1 MAINPAA
8 IFSTLGNPNSLVPLA
23 VKDLSTTAGMTAGS
37 YVTGKEEGVDR
48 FIDEFGTGM
57 IWLLGIPA
65 FKKLYDYTVFKAF
78 GLDANFDPRNLEN
91 KDVFEKIKQYA
102 PDSDVKKG
110 LEKISGKQKLFKN
123 LVSTRFVV
131 STGLTIA
138 SYLMLTKFK
147 QKFTENKIKQNLI
160 AEYEEA
166 QKQNNKQDN
175 QETDSKLISTKES
188 DLSFKGIGPMVEQ
201 FAFSPVKNMYILEAA
216 ITGTRLKESRSPQE
230 LMGYVI
236 KEGMT
241 LMFLYYAGGKIQK
254 EMGKHAVR
262 KHNKSIALDA
272 RVIEGKDLKE
282 AFETKSVE
290 KHLADFKAECTSD
303 AKMYEFLHKNPDN
316 LIVKTAKQSDAIKLY
331 KAKKWYQFL
340 KQPDLSKPIDTRAYI
355 DLKEIKE
362 INKNINELYEQYK
375 AALAKG
381 ETSDKFFKGV
391 KKLKR
396 NSVLANIGVSIL
408 ALGVITPGIM
418 LLKRLLSHEDTEFQT
433 KKEIRQQLI
442 DEGVIA

>member
-37 YVTGKEEGVDR
+37 FVTGKEEGVDR

-65 FKKLYDYTVFKAF
+65 YKELFNLTVFKAF
-78 GLDANFDPRNLEN
+78 GLDAKFDPRNLAN

-102 PDSDVKKG
+102 PDSSVKEG
-110 LEKISGKQKLFKN
+110 LEKISKKQKLFKN

-147 QKFTENKIKQNLI
+147 QKYTENKIRKNLI
-160 AEYEEA
+160 DEYNKNQA
-166 QKQNNKQDN
+166 DNKNLDDQK
-175 QETDSKLISTKES
+175 TDSLNISTKES
-188 DLSFKGIGPMVEQ
+188 STSFKGIGPMVEQ

-230 LMGYVI
+230 LIGYTI
-236 KEGMT
+236 KEALT
-241 LMFLYYAGGKIQK
+241 LAFLYYAGGKIQK
-254 EMGKHAVR
+254 EMGKYAVK

-272 RVIEGKDLKE
+272 RVIEGKDLKN
-282 AFETKSVE
+282 AFEDKSVE
-290 KHLADFKAECTSD
+290 KHLADFKAASTND
-303 AKMYEFLHKNPDN
+303 ASIYEFLHKNPDN

-340 KQPDLSKPIDTRAYI
+340 KQPDLSKSIDTRSYI
-355 DLKEIKE
+355 DMKEIKE
-362 INKNINELYEQYK
+362 INNNINELYEQYK
-375 AALAKG
+375 SALKKG
-381 ETSDKFFKGV
+381 ETSEKFFKGV
-391 KKLKR
+391 KRLKR
-396 NSVLANIGVSIL
+396 NSVIANIGISIL
-408 ALGVITPGIM
+408 ALGVITPGVM
-418 LLKRLLSHEDTEFQT
+418 LAKRLLSKEDAEFQT
-433 KKEIRQQLI
+433 KKEIRQKLI